1 MSQNQQPAG
10 ADSPADARVDHAPGD
25 SPTVSAGAA
34 ATLVAV
40 LMVAVFAFQ
49 LNASM
54 LSPALA
60 TMEKG
65 LDATAAQI
73 GLTQTAFFTAAALF
87 SLFLPRWA
95 DLIGRRKV
103 LVGMMAVMFLG
114 CVVAAL
120 APNVTVLF
128 LARVIQGVAGPTVP
142 MALIMLRVQVPNEKQ
157 YAFLMAI
164 ITSVNGGIAG
174 VDALAGGWL
183 ASNFGF
189 RSLFWVMAVI
199 AGLAVVAVR
208 VATVEST
215 AIETP
220 KMDWAGVLPA
230 VIALAALLTAFNE
243 AGKLGD
249 ANWLIVIVL
258 LVVGAGAA
266 VAFWNVEKKV
276 THPLVPVEYLRQ
288 RRTWALLTTT
298 LLTMTGVFAV
308 MNGLIPNLGQD
319 ANVGA
324 GLDADTVSWVT
335 LTPYALAGLVFGPVA
350 GALAGKFG
358 YRAILQVGLI
368 GSVLGLGVGVWVVG
382 HTSPW
387 TLLFVSVFVGVTYAG
402 ISNIMLNGLGIVLS
416 PADNPGY
423 LPGMNAAAFNLG
435 AGLSFAVLFAV
446 LTALSD
452 TGADGATTATAA
464 GYSGG
469 ILTGVIF
476 LVVAFAMSFFIPRP
490 EQLSDNAAQARVD

>member
-1 MSQNQQPAG
+1 MTTPEMSTPAKVPAG
-10 ADSPADARVDHAPGD
+10 Q
-25 SPTVSAGAA
+25 AA
-34 ATLVAV
+34 VLVAV
-40 LMVAVFAFQ
+40 LMTAVFAFQ

-60 TMEKG
+60 TMETE
-65 LDATAAQI
+65 LNATAAQI

-95 DLIGRRKV
+95 DLIGRRRV
-103 LVGMMAVMFLG
+103 LVGMMAVMLVG
-114 CVVAAL
+114 CVLAAL

-128 LARVIQGVAGPTVP
+128 IARVIQGVAGPTVP
-142 MALIMLRVQVPNEKQ
+142 MALIMLRVQVPEEGQ
-157 YAFLMAI
+157 YALLMAI

-183 ASNFGF
+183 ASHLGF
-189 RSLFWVMAVI
+189 RSIFWVMAAFAA
-199 AGLAVVAVR
+199 AGAIAVR
-208 VATVEST
+208 LRTREST

-220 KMDWAGVLPA
+220 PMDWAGVLPA

-243 AGKLGD
+243 AGKLAA
-249 ANWLIVIVL
+249 ANWFLVAVLVIVG
-258 LVVGAGAA
+258 VAGA
-266 VAFWNVEKKV
+266 VVFWNVEKKV
-276 THPLVPVEYLRQ
+276 AHPLVPVHYLRQ

-324 GLDADTVSWVT
+324 GMDADSVSWVT
-335 LTPYALAGLVFGPVA
+335 LTPYAIAGLVFGPVA
-350 GALAGKFG
+350 GALAAKFG
-358 YRAILQVGLI
+358 YRLILQVGLV
-368 GSVLGLGVGVWVVG
+368 GTVAGLFLGVWVVG
-382 HTSPW
+382 VTAPW
-387 TLLFVSVFVGVTYAG
+387 TLLLVSVFVGVTYAG

-446 LTALSD
+446 LTALSE
-452 TGADGATTATAA
+452 TGADGTTAATAA

-469 ILTGVIF
+469 ILTGAVILVAALLTSF
-476 LVVAFAMSFFIPRP
+476 LIPRP
-490 EQLSDNAAQARVD
+490 ESLTDNAAAAELD